1 LLRLIADP
9 TRLRILSMLSENE
22 MNVGAI
28 CGVLGQNQPAISH
41 HLALLRVGGLV
52 EARREGKN
60 NFYIPTELGEY
71 LSSMIRDIPE
81 RYARE

>member
-60 NFYIPTELGEY
+60 NF
-71 LSSMIRDIPE
+71 
-81 RYARE
+81 